1 VPAPDPLVPLA
12 EAVLR
17 GDETAFDRFAE
28 EARRRLFRFGQL
40 MCGQRED
47 AEDVL
52 QETLLKAFRKLHTLE
67 TPAAVQGW
75 LFRIARNACLMKRR
89 KSKFAPKQELPL
101 EEFLPD
107 RGPDGQ
113 PRVTDWSALPEVS
126 AMNRELREKLN
137 EAIRKLPPLYRMALV
152 LRDVEGLTP
161 EEAGRALGV
170 NHNVL
175 KTRLHRARLAVRK
188 ELAGYL
194 EGRK

>member
-1 VPAPDPLVPLA
+1 MILA

-17 GDETAFDRFAE
+17 GDESAFDRFAE
-28 EARRRLFRFGQL
+28 EARRRLYRFGQM

-52 QETLLKAFRKLHTLE
+52 QETLLQAFRKLHTLE

-89 KSKFAPKQELPL
+89 RSKFAPKQELPL
-101 EEFLPD
+101 EEFLPA

-113 PRVTDWSALPEVS
+113 PQVTDWSSLPEVA
-126 AMNRELREKLN
+126 AMNTELREHLRA
-137 EAIRKLPPLYRMALV
+137 AIRKLPPLYRMALV
-152 LRDVEGLTP
+152 LLDVEGLDP
-161 EEAGRALGV
+161 DEAAHALGV

-188 ELAGYL
+188 ELAAYL
-194 EGRK
+194 EARS

>member
-1 VPAPDPLVPLA
+1 MVSDQLVTLA
-12 EAVLR
+12 EAVIR
-17 GDETAFDRFAE
+17 GDETAFDRFAT
-28 EARRRLFRFGQL
+28 EARRRLYRFGQL

-52 QETLLKAFRKLHTLE
+52 QETLLQAFRKLHTLE

-75 LFRIARNACLMKRR
+75 LFRVARNACLMKRR
-89 KSKFAPKQELPL
+89 RSRFAPKQELPL
-101 EEFLPD
+101 EEFLPS

-113 PRVTDWSALPEVS
+113 PQVTDWSVLPEAA
-126 AMNRELREKLN
+126 AMNTELREHLAA
-137 EAIRKLPPLYRMALV
+137 AIRKLPPIYRMALV

-161 EEAGRALGV
+161 EEAAHALGV

-188 ELAGYL
+188 DLAAYM
-194 EGRK
+194 EAR

>member
-1 VPAPDPLVPLA
+1 MADQLATLA

-17 GDETAFDRFAE
+17 GDEAAFDRFAT
-28 EARRRLFRFGQL
+28 EARRRLYRFGQL

-52 QETLLKAFRKLHTLE
+52 QETLLQAFRKLHTLE

-75 LFRIARNACLMKRR
+75 LFRVARNACLMKRR
-89 KSKFAPKQELPL
+89 RSRFAPKQELPL
-101 EEFLPD
+101 EEFLPM

-113 PRVTDWSALPEVS
+113 PQVTDWSALPEVA
-126 AMNRELREKLN
+126 AMNTELRERLSA
-137 EAIRKLPPLYRMALV
+137 AIRKLPPIYRMALV
-152 LRDVEGLTP
+152 MRDVEGLTA
-161 EEAGRALGV
+161 EEAAHALGV

-188 ELAGYL
+188 DLAEYM
-194 EGRK
+194 EAR